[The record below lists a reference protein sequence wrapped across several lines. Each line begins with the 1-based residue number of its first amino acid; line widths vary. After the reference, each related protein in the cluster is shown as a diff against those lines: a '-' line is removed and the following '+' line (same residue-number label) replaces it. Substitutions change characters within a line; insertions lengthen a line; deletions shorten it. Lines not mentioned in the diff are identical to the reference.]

1 MEDQGNIKVVCRFRP
16 MNEKELQRSENL
28 CVNFISEQT
37 VSINDKHEGIEPL
50 KFTLDKVFSPTSQQV
65 EVYEVAA
72 KPIVEAV
79 MQGFNGTVFAY
90 GQTSSGKTFTM
101 TGPDF
106 EDSELMGI
114 IPRMVKTV
122 FDGIESADDHIEF
135 SVKVSYCEIYLE
147 KIKDLLD
154 TSRTNLKVHEDRTRG
169 IYIDGLS
176 ERYVSQDAD
185 VYELMRI
192 GTDNREVAYTNM
204 NAGSSRSHSIF
215 LITIGQN
222 NSKDYSGKVGKL
234 YLVDLAGS
242 EKVGKTG
249 AAGKRLEE
257 AKNINKSLTALGQVI
272 NSLTDGK
279 STHVPYR
286 DSKLTRVLQDSL
298 GGNSKTSL
306 IVTCSPS
313 PYNAAETVSSLRFGI
328 RAKSIKNKPKINRE
342 YTIAELK
349 ILLTKSQE
357 EIEKRDRVIAKLEES
372 LKSYGGI
379 LPDMSFSL
387 KLGEEGEKFNF
398 DELISEVEELK
409 IRLSEEVDNN
419 AVMNENN
426 KSIKA
431 MLSDLQNERKNML
444 ENLEQA
450 QQNAKNSENVIK
462 DQENLIQKLVITKE
476 NLEMNLD
483 KAMEQKL
490 LTDILIN
497 EKDVEINQ
505 YKQAESMNSS
515 SPAKRTSD
523 LLQST
528 IIQLQQAKENNVN
541 LQKKI
546 NELEIQIDN
555 LLNTEG
561 TTIKNQQQYIEN
573 LMRREREKWQDEK
586 EGYLRDLSNRI
597 NKVIQVEIE
606 LDNLRDSYRSLE
618 NTLSDGSKVLRRKN
632 IALEQNLEEF
642 MGRVQKLTMQNN
654 KLIADVQ
661 FFEKKINEESEKYK
675 NLETIHSFCQG
686 AEREYEAKI
695 RVLENELYLM
705 NSSRERTSLS
715 GNIKKVIRGGPAY
728 RQSTIFQRISDI

>member
-313 PYNAAETVSSLRFGI
+313 PYNVAETISSLRFGV
-328 RAKSIKNKPKINRE
+328 RAKGIKNKPKINRE

-349 ILLTKSQE
+349 LLLTKAQE
-357 EIEKRDRVIAKLEES
+357 EIEKRDRIIIKYEENF
-372 LKSYGGI
+372 KKNGEI
-379 LPDMSFSL
+379 LPDMNFSFRL
-387 KLGEEGEKFNF
+387 DDEQQEKFNI
-398 DELISEVEELK
+398 DELIITRDANRKTRIYKRK
-409 IRLSEEVDNN
+409 IRIKLR
-419 AVMNENN
+419 
-426 KSIKA
+426 KS
-431 MLSDLQNERKNML
+431 
-444 ENLEQA
+444 
-450 QQNAKNSENVIK
+450 
-462 DQENLIQKLVITKE
+462 
-476 NLEMNLD
+476 
-483 KAMEQKL
+483 
-490 LTDILIN
+490 
-497 EKDVEINQ
+497 
-505 YKQAESMNSS
+505 Y
-515 SPAKRTSD
+515 
-523 LLQST
+523 
-528 IIQLQQAKENNVN
+528 
-541 LQKKI
+541 
-546 NELEIQIDN
+546 
-555 LLNTEG
+555 
-561 TTIKNQQQYIEN
+561 
-573 LMRREREKWQDEK
+573 
-586 EGYLRDLSNRI
+586 
-597 NKVIQVEIE
+597 
-606 LDNLRDSYRSLE
+606 
-618 NTLSDGSKVLRRKN
+618 
-632 IALEQNLEEF
+632 
-642 MGRVQKLTMQNN
+642 
-654 KLIADVQ
+654 
-661 FFEKKINEESEKYK
+661 
-675 NLETIHSFCQG
+675 G
-686 AEREYEAKI
+686 A
-695 RVLENELYLM
+695 
-705 NSSRERTSLS
+705 
-715 GNIKKVIRGGPAY
+715 
-728 RQSTIFQRISDI
+728 